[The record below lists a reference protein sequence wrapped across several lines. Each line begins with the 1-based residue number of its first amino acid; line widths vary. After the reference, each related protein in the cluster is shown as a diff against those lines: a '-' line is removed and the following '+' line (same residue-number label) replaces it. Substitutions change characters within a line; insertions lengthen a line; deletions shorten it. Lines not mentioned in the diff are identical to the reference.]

1 MKSSN
6 IFANLLL
13 VVGIIAASSSGA
25 SAQDAGSR
33 PTPPP
38 PPVYVPPT
46 DCGCSSRGG
55 EGAAAGSVAVKLVNG
70 IPTDVSS
77 SIAVG
82 KVNAG
87 SSARTTHYDTYTSA
101 FGSAGTLNMYN
112 ANNADASY
120 AGGEDNYLGTA
131 QANSLSSNGNINVT
145 TGVASL
151 P

>member
-13 VVGIIAASSSGA
+13 VVGMVAASSSGA
-25 SAQDAGSR
+25 SAQDAGR
-33 PTPPP
+33 GTPPP
-38 PPVYVPPT
+38 PPPVV

-112 ANNADASY
+112 ANNADTSY